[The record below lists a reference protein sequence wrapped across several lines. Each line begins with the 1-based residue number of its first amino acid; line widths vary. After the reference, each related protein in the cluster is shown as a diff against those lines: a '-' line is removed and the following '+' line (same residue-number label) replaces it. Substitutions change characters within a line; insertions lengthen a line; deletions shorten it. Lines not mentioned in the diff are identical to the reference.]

1 MQKKLGVREIMGF
14 FDLFKR
20 QKPIDLIALQRDL
33 EILNDCAQLI
43 ENTVNPET
51 FFSRYDL
58 YMEKLAVLAEAQAS
72 HRIKVKGDNLV
83 QKYERMNTDKQ
94 KVETINA
101 FIDRMWADTCQKADK
116 LKTEKGKENRFNK
129 FAEVL
134 SAYNECMPGQCVEH
148 YNTLFSDAPR
158 TVAKNRNKIDADKID
173 KMQRIAANDAYREQI
188 YKKYYRHY
196 PEKPFISQ
204 DRELNTDW
212 LKQVET
218 FGESALVPKHIMTR
232 FSDGLLPGHVYML
245 YWIDK
250 IHRKRIPAYF
260 EYEFGIDFEKEKLF
274 LQENGYLDS
283 ENRLTEKG
291 RQAISSHYDV
301 VENKK

>member
-1 MQKKLGVREIMGF
+1 MGF

-20 QKPIDLIALQRDL
+20 QKPVDLVALQRDL
-33 EILNDCAQLI
+33 EIVNDCAQLI

-58 YMEKLAVLAEAQAS
+58 YMEKLAILAEAQAS
-72 HRIKVKGDNLV
+72 HRVKVKGDNLI
-83 QKYERMNTDKQ
+83 QKYERMNTDEQ
-94 KVETINA
+94 KIETINA
-101 FIDRMWADTCQKADK
+101 FIDRMWADTCKKADK

-129 FAEVL
+129 FVESL
-134 SAYNECMPGQCVEH
+134 SSYNERMPAQCLEH
-148 YNTLFSDAPR
+148 YNTLFSNAPR
-158 TVAKNRNKIDADKID
+158 TTTKNRNKINADKID
-173 KMQRIAANDAYREQI
+173 KMQRIAASDTYRNQI

-218 FGESALVPKHIMTR
+218 FGESALVPKNIMTR

-250 IHRKRIPAYF
+250 IHRKRIPVYF
-260 EYEFGIDFEKEKLF
+260 EYEFGIDFDKEKLF
-274 LQENGYLDS
+274 LQENGYLD
-283 ENRLTEKG
+283 NGNHLTEKG
-291 RQAISSHYDV
+291 RQAILAHYNV
-301 VENKK
+301 VESKK